1 MNWPTNLFYQ
11 ECLKTVKKYKEEHS
25 YNLTFWTSFKS
36 RSQPI
41 TSAIIT
47 PGTFCRGK
55 NGELPFHFN
64 GIPTRILRLVTRSC
78 EWRRDFPYSVSRT
91 RFPPSMGT
99 CTLPWMVL
107 FADKIAVGRLSFTLI
122 LILYSFVWLFFPLS
136 ADLLWPFQWSRGP
149 TLSPLKKCSLINRVI

>member
-36 RSQPI
+36 RWQPI
-41 TSAIIT
+41 TSVIIT

-64 GIPTRILRLVTRSC
+64 GIPTRILRADTRSC
-78 EWRRDFPYSVSRT
+78 EWKGFPV
-91 RFPPSMGT
+91 FCFANEVPPSGHLPLALNGT
-99 CTLPWMVL
+99 FRRQNRRWFISHLH
-107 FADKIAVGRLSFTLI
+107 SFSFCILLCDSFFHCLLI
-122 LILYSFVWLFFPLS
+122 CFERG
-136 ADLLWPFQWSRGP
+136 RGP
-149 TLSPLKKCSLINRVI
+149 TLPPLKKIYSDKSGHLIS